1 MPVSRGRKGKKRSGR
16 GRSPARRREVSAA
29 EIVLQSLG
37 DPSQTTCVLDADVLV
52 SELLGIA
59 YVAGGE
65 SGAHDAVEAV
75 DDFAEELLEL
85 AETSEEPGALEL
97 LAALASVGPDG
108 IAEAAAA
115 AFEIRRT
122 AQPDRPVAPWV
133 GDYASLVCTGA
144 YRSTDTYGD
153 LTQYVATFG
162 HGPGNPDLPSH
173 LVLWLLD
180 ANSNGGADDIIV
192 VDDADQAMRRLHQ
205 LIDDGDGEMSALAE
219 VDAAELRAAVS
230 LGMDLETMTD
240 GAPEEESYCTLR
252 SLAYGRLRLLPAT
265 DEADAAEELVS
276 PEERDAVVEAFR
288 RSPEAAD
295 LRAEPAASAE
305 PLDDDALRMLAGL
318 AVDFAAD
325 YAGGDPLRISP
336 ASATMFLLDWVP
348 RQVILDAEDTAALP
362 VVLTA
367 WATYSCRV
375 RERGTPAPI
384 HLAIAE
390 VTDDYLELM
399 ASGELRSLSTQI
411 LAGLVAD
418 GVDITDPEQLS
429 AGLERYNAGLDPR

>member
-1 MPVSRGRKGKKRSGR
+1 M
-16 GRSPARRREVSAA
+16 
-29 EIVLQSLG
+29 
-37 DPSQTTCVLDADVLV
+37 
-52 SELLGIA
+52 
-59 YVAGGE
+59 
-65 SGAHDAVEAV
+65 
-75 DDFAEELLEL
+75 
-85 AETSEEPGALEL
+85 
-97 LAALASVGPDG
+97 
-108 IAEAAAA
+108 
-115 AFEIRRT
+115 
-122 AQPDRPVAPWV
+122 
-133 GDYASLVCTGA
+133 
-144 YRSTDTYGD
+144 
-153 LTQYVATFG
+153 
-162 HGPGNPDLPSH
+162 
-173 LVLWLLD
+173 
-180 ANSNGGADDIIV
+180 
-192 VDDADQAMRRLHQ
+192 
-205 LIDDGDGEMSALAE
+205 
-219 VDAAELRAAVS
+219 
-230 LGMDLETMTD
+230 
-240 GAPEEESYCTLR
+240 
-252 SLAYGRLRLLPAT
+252 
-265 DEADAAEELVS
+265 S
-276 PEERDAVVEAFR
+276 PEQRDAVVEAFL

-375 RERGTPAPI
+375 RERGAPAPI

-429 AGLERYNAGLDPR
+429 TGLERYNAGLDDTRLDQR